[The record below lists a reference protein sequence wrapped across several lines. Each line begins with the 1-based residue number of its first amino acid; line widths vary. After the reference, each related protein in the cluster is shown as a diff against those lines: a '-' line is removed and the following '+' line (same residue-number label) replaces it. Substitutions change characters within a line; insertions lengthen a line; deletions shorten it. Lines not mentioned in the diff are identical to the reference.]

1 MPQTELLTE
10 SIHLGDVTVDLME
23 TSIEITVADPHAEPG
38 SDDEETDF
46 WVELAPKTR
55 REANQMSMALRKAS
69 RRLEDIAATL
79 PATEDGR

>member
-10 SIHLGDVTVDLME
+10 SIHLGDVTVDLLE
-23 TSIEITVADPHAEPG
+23 TSIEITVADPHADPA
-38 SDDEETDF
+38 DDEEETDF

-69 RRLEDIAATL
+69 RRLEEIAGAL
-79 PATEDGR
+79 PVVEGGR